1 MKIYKVFTKF
11 RALTCIEEGCNLL
24 YTEPNHK
31 KPMLNV
37 FCFEESEKLH
47 EILTRLNKK

>member
-1 MKIYKVFTKF
+1 MSIFKVFTKK
-11 RALTCIEEGCNLL
+11 RALMCISEGCRLI

-31 KPMLNV
+31 KPMLSV